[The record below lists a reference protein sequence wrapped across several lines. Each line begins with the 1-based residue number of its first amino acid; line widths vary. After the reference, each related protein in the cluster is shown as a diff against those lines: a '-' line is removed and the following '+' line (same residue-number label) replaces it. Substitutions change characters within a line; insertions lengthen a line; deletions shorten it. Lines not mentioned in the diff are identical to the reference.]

1 MIRSFRHRGLKRLYK
16 RGDQSLVNQNHVE
29 KIEVILADLDAAD
42 SIEHMKRPGY
52 RLHKL
57 TGNLKGFHAVN
68 VSGNWRIT
76 FDLKR
81 AMSLTLIWSIIT
93 EARGD

>member
-1 MIRSFRHRGLKRLYK
+1 M
-16 RGDQSLVNQNHVE
+16 NQNHVE

-52 RLHKL
+52 RLHRL
-57 TGNLKGFHAVN
+57 TENLKGCHTVD

-76 FDLKR
+76 FRFEEGNVFDADL
-81 AMSLTLIWSIIT
+81 I
-93 EARGD
+93 DYH

>member
-1 MIRSFRHRGLKRLYK
+1 M
-16 RGDQSLVNQNHVE
+16 NQNHVE

-52 RLHKL
+52 RLHRL
-57 TGNLKGFHAVN
+57 TGNLKGFLAVN

-76 FDLKR
+76 FRFEEGNVFDADL
-81 AMSLTLIWSIIT
+81 I
-93 EARGD
+93 DYH